1 MSSSLI
7 PHGLQHIRL
16 LCLSLAPGVCSDSC
30 PLSWWCYLTISFSA
44 APFFSCLQFFP
55 ESGSFPMSQLFI
67 LGGQSIGAS
76 GLASVLPVSIQGWSP
91 LGLTGL
97 ILHSKGPSGVFS
109 SITIQKHQLSPHIK
123 KNLPP
128 LKNSVHLSSG
138 SAAPLDPTATI
149 LDQVFISRLDN
160 YSYLLPTLLVLHI
173 PSHQPL
179 KLPWV
184 LTSKNKP

>member
-1 MSSSLI
+1 MFNSLQ
-7 PHGLQHIRL
+7 PHGLQHARL
-16 LCLSLAPGVCSDSC
+16 PC
-30 PLSWWCYLTISFSA
+30 PLSSHRACSNSRPSSWWCHLTVSSSVVPFS
-44 APFFSCLQFFP
+44 SCLQFFP

-76 GLASVLPVSIQGWSP
+76 ALASVLPVSIQGWSP